1 MKRYP
6 HNLSHTETS
15 TVNMGKC
22 YPCNVVEV
30 FPGDSFRIVAKDLT
44 RFLPQIAPTMH
55 DVFVGVDTFQVPLRQ
70 IMEKLHMN
78 WDDFLTGGED
88 GTIMMD
94 FPEIEV
100 PVTGYEPGSLAD
112 FLGYPTNWTDPA
124 TNTKHIVAAG
134 KKFSAIPVLV
144 YMHIINENYR
154 DQNFIQ
160 KFDFTK
166 YQDFLDGTYQFKD
179 ASGNNISW
187 SLTSEGL
194 FPKAWSRDYF
204 GRALPSTQRG
214 PEASMPV
221 TGNAF
226 LNPTTA
232 PIETVAGFAAGNN
245 SSLPLTSGEFGL
257 SDSGGE
263 FSYNMF
269 GGTGTGVTSYTLVS
283 IPCPSGYWIKK
294 DTETFVGTVSAN
306 NSIWNVYLTQHA
318 VSGAGSGTVRLQR
331 ISGSAGVET
340 DTSIHWIQGASASNK
355 QIANLANVSA
365 DIANAT
371 AVGMI
376 AFRTAAR
383 MQQFGEALQQAG
395 ARAVEFTLKFFGVRI
410 PDGRVQRP
418 LFHGSF
424 DMPVVFSEVLQ
435 TSQTSGTSPLATLG
449 GHGITGG
456 VNKPIHIKVIE
467 HGFLMSIMHV
477 MPRSQFQNITPR
489 YLLRKNRY
497 DLPNPLFQG
506 MGEQGIK
513 RVEIY
518 PDTANPEE
526 NFGYVPQYSELMSI
540 PSTLHGHMKD
550 TFLHWTMARV
560 YDSEPVLSANWRYET
575 PSDRSFAVQGEDQMQ
590 VCIGFEMASRRP
602 FTNRPKPGIHVV

>member
-1 MKRYP
+1 MKRYA

-22 YPCNVVEV
+22 YPCNILEV
-30 FPGDSFRIVAKDLT
+30 FPGDSFKITAKDLT
-44 RFLPQIAPTMH
+44 RFLPQVAPTMH
-55 DVFVGVDTFQVPLRQ
+55 DVFIGVDTFQVPIRQ
-70 IMEKLHMN
+70 LMDKLHMN

-94 FPEIEV
+94 FPEITIPEG
-100 PVTGYEPGSLAD
+100 GYEPGSLAD
-112 FLGYPTNWTDPA
+112 FLGYPTNWTDPS
-124 TNTKHIVAAG
+124 TNTKHVVAVG

-166 YQDFLDGTYQFKD
+166 YQEFLDGTYQFKD

-187 SLTSEGL
+187 NLTAAGL

-214 PEASMPV
+214 PEATVPV
-221 TGNAF
+221 VGNAL

-232 PIETVAGFAAGNN
+232 PVETIAGFVAGSN
-245 SSLPLTSGEFGL
+245 SSIFLPSSTVGITSTLTYDIFG
-257 SDSGGE
+257 S
-263 FSYNMF
+263 
-269 GGTGTGVTSYTLVS
+269 TGTVS
-283 IPCPSGYWIKK
+283 KDSFNIYSLPVPSGTWFKSGQ
-294 DTETFVGTVSAN
+294 ETLVGTVS
-306 NSIWNVYLTQHA
+306 SGDTVWNVYQTQTGTA
-318 VSGAGSGTVRLQR
+318 ASAGTTRIVRVSGTSGNATGSQSSSGITGT
-331 ISGSAGVET
+331 SS
-340 DTSIHWIQGASASNK
+340 SNK
-355 QIANLANVSA
+355 TVANLSGINA

-371 AVGMI
+371 AMNLI

-424 DMPVVFSEVLQ
+424 DLPVIFSEVLQ
-435 TSQTSGTSPLATLG
+435 TSQSSDTSPLATLG

-467 HGFLMSIMHV
+467 HGFIMSIMHV

-506 MGEQGIK
+506 MGEQGLK

-518 PDTANPEE
+518 PDTSNPDE
-526 NFGYVPQYSELMSI
+526 NFGYVPQYAELMSI

-560 YDSEPVLSANWRYET
+560 YTSEPVLSANWRYEK
-575 PSDRSFAVQGEDQMQ
+575 PSDRSFAVQNEDQMQ
-590 VCIGFEMASRRP
+590 VCIGFEIASRRC
-602 FTNRPKPGIHVV
+602 FTNRPRPGIHVV